1 MNKDKFLVAV
11 IAILLLLGVIFLC
24 LSMFG
29 ENQENHHPL
38 PIAMCCILSAN
49 ALLLVK
55 NKNNK
60 SKERKNRTK

>member
-1 MNKDKFLVAV
+1 MNKDTFLVAV

-38 PIAMCCILSAN
+38 PIALCCIFSAN
-49 ALLLVK
+49 ALVIVR
-55 NKNNK
+55 NKKRNK
-60 SKERKNRTK
+60 R

>member
-29 ENQENHHPL
+29 ENQEDHHPL
-38 PIAMCCILSAN
+38 PIALCCIFSAK
-49 ALLLVK
+49 ALVIVR
-55 NKNNK
+55 NKKRNK
-60 SKERKNRTK
+60 R

>member
-38 PIAMCCILSAN
+38 PIALCCIFSAN
-49 ALLLVK
+49 ALVNVR
-55 NKNNK
+55 NKKRNK
-60 SKERKNRTK
+60 R

>member
-29 ENQENHHPL
+29 ENQENLHPL
-38 PIAMCCILSAN
+38 PIALCCIFSAN
-49 ALLLVK
+49 ALVIVR
-55 NKNNK
+55 NKKRNK
-60 SKERKNRTK
+60 R

>member
-29 ENQENHHPL
+29 ENQEDHHPL
-38 PIAMCCILSAN
+38 PIALCCIFSAN
-49 ALLLVK
+49 SLVIVR
-55 NKNNK
+55 NKKRNK
-60 SKERKNRTK
+60 R

>member
-38 PIAMCCILSAN
+38 PIALCCIFSAN
-49 ALLLVK
+49 ALVIVR
-55 NKNNK
+55 NKKINK
-60 SKERKNRTK
+60 R

>member
-1 MNKDKFLVAV
+1 MNKDKFLVAI

-38 PIAMCCILSAN
+38 PIALCCIFSAN
-49 ALLLVK
+49 ALVIVR
-55 NKNNK
+55 NKKRNK
-60 SKERKNRTK
+60 R

>member
-29 ENQENHHPL
+29 ENQENHNPL
-38 PIAMCCILSAN
+38 PIALRCILSAK
-49 ALLLVK
+49 ALVIVR
-55 NKNNK
+55 NKKRNK
-60 SKERKNRTK
+60 R

>member
-38 PIAMCCILSAN
+38 PIALSCIFSAN
-49 ALLLVK
+49 ALVIVR
-55 NKNNK
+55 NKKRNK
-60 SKERKNRTK
+60 R

>member
-24 LSMFG
+24 LSMFS

-38 PIAMCCILSAN
+38 PIALCCIFSAN
-49 ALLLVK
+49 ALVIVR
-55 NKNNK
+55 NKKRNK
-60 SKERKNRTK
+60 R

>member
-1 MNKDKFLVAV
+1 MNKDKIFVIVVVALCV
-11 IAILLLLGVIFLC
+11 LGVIFLC
-24 LSMFG
+24 ISMFG
-29 ENQENHHPL
+29 DNLENYHPL

-60 SKERKNRTK
+60 SKER

>member
-38 PIAMCCILSAN
+38 PIALCCIFSAN
-49 ALLLVK
+49 ALVIVR
-55 NKNNK
+55 NKKRNK
-60 SKERKNRTK
+60 R

>member
-1 MNKDKFLVAV
+1 MNKDIIFVIVVVVLLV
-11 IAILLLLGVIFLC
+11 LGVVFLC
-24 LSMFG
+24 ISMFG
-29 ENQENHHPL
+29 DNQGNLHPL

-60 SKERKNRTK
+60 SKES

>member
-1 MNKDKFLVAV
+1 MNKDKFIVAV

-38 PIAMCCILSAN
+38 PIALCCIFSAN
-49 ALLLVK
+49 ALVIVR
-55 NKNNK
+55 NKKRNK
-60 SKERKNRTK
+60 R

>member
-11 IAILLLLGVIFLC
+11 IAILLLLGVIFLY

-38 PIAMCCILSAN
+38 PIALCCIFSAN
-49 ALLLVK
+49 ALVIVR
-55 NKNNK
+55 NKKRNK
-60 SKERKNRTK
+60 R

>member
-1 MNKDKFLVAV
+1 MNKDKFLVTV

-38 PIAMCCILSAN
+38 PIALCCIFSAN
-49 ALLLVK
+49 ALVIVR
-55 NKNNK
+55 NKKRNK
-60 SKERKNRTK
+60 R

>member
-1 MNKDKFLVAV
+1 MFKDKFLVAV

-38 PIAMCCILSAN
+38 PIALCCIFSAN
-49 ALLLVK
+49 ALVIVR
-55 NKNNK
+55 NKKRNK
-60 SKERKNRTK
+60 R

>member
-29 ENQENHHPL
+29 ENQENRHPL
-38 PIAMCCILSAN
+38 PIALCCIFSAN
-49 ALLLVK
+49 ALVIVR
-55 NKNNK
+55 NKKRNK
-60 SKERKNRTK
+60 R